1 MEAEDKLAK
10 LMREKTDIEN
20 EKEDL
25 DEEIHELLKRY
36 QSLVAQVNT
45 YSNENI

>member
-45 YSNENI
+45 